1 MKNGTLVAQLHAVY
15 IFETGKGDILD
26 MHKYRVSINDVK
38 SAASA
43 KSDIGFANMDIR
55 FLITDKICGAEELSL
70 FRTVF
75 PPGFSAHQKHYHADI
90 EEVIF
95 GIRGRGIVGIEHG
108 DKKIEEYEIS
118 PGVAVFIPK
127 DAVHWFRNADPKEE
141 VEICGVY
148 SAPDAGDY
156 KPEDYVYIGKITD
169 EDKKLK

>member
-1 MKNGTLVAQLHAVY
+1 MY
-15 IFETGKGDILD
+15 
-26 MHKYRVSINDVK
+26 KYRVSVEDVK

-43 KSDIGFANMDIR
+43 KSDIGFSNMDIR
-55 FLITDKICGAEELSL
+55 FLITDKISGAEDLSL

-75 PPGFSAHQKHYHADI
+75 PPGFSAHQKHFHVDM

-95 GIRGRGIVGIEHG
+95 GIRGRGAVGIEDPDG
-108 DKKIEEYEIS
+108 NIEDYEIS

-127 DAVHWFRNADPKEE
+127 NYVHWFRNLDSDKE

-148 SAPDAGDY
+148 SAPNAGEY
-156 KPEDYVYIGKITD
+156 KPEDYKYIGEIAE